1 MKSYKVFKILV
12 PILIILSTIFIFKDR
27 LISLGAKYAPLKIK
41 SIAKIILYKGDY
53 SKRLENDYNVKF
65 LPETQLVN
73 LRFDKIKLDF
83 LGDAQ
88 IGYFQKTVKKNSS
101 IYKSFYIDFYENKL
115 LITDSLGKIFSTNL
129 NQANEN
135 KFKKI
140 QSNSI
145 NINKTLDTLVV
156 NDLFYISYIKKEK
169 NSCNVFHIARAKLNG
184 DKLNFKNFFKYDYCG
199 KWIQGGRMQKYE
211 FNGEKGIIFS
221 LADNVSD
228 KPTEEP
234 QSDKSLLGKILFKS
248 FNGKDAVIFS
258 KGHRNPQGLLV
269 LENNII
275 LSTEHGPKGG
285 DEINLI
291 KYGKNYG
298 WPIAS
303 YGSKYLIKENYKF
316 NHSKLSF
323 EEPIYA
329 FLPSIGI
336 SEIIK
341 VSKRFENLWDG
352 NFLIASLNKETLFRV
367 MFDENFSK
375 VILIEE
381 IFIGQRIRDLK
392 VYDNILFLAL
402 EGKGELGI
410 LRVDKKS

>member
-12 PILIILSTIFIFKDR
+12 PIFIILSTIFIFKDR
-27 LISLGAKYAPLKIK
+27 LISLGAKYAPIKIK

-53 SKRLENDYNVKF
+53 SKRLDNDYNVKF
-65 LPETQLVN
+65 LPETQLIN
-73 LRFDKIKLDF
+73 FRFEKIKLDF
-83 LGDAQ
+83 LGDAE
-88 IGYFQKTVKKNSS
+88 IGYFQKTVKKNSP
-101 IYKSFYIDFYENKL
+101 IYKSFYLDFYKDKL

-129 NQANEN
+129 NQISEN
-135 KFKKI
+135 KFEKI
-140 QSNSI
+140 KSNSI
-145 NINKTLDTLVV
+145 NINKTLDTLVI
-156 NDLFYISYIKKEK
+156 NDSFYISYIKKEK
-169 NSCNVFHIARAKLNG
+169 NGCNVFHIAMTKLNK

-211 FNGEKGIIFS
+211 LNGEEGIVFS

-228 KPTEEP
+228 KPTKEP
-234 QSDKSLLGKILFKS
+234 QSNKSLLGKILFKS
-248 FNGKDAVIFS
+248 FNGKDVVIFS

-269 LENNII
+269 LENKII
-275 LSTEHGPKGG
+275 LSTEHGPRGG

-303 YGSKYLIKENYKF
+303 YGSKYLKKENYEF
-316 NHSKLSF
+316 DHSKLNF

-341 VSKRFENLWDG
+341 VSKRFDNLWKG
-352 NFLIASLNKETLFRV
+352 SFLIASLNKKTLFRI
-367 MFDENFSK
+367 MFDKNFSK

-392 VYDNILFLAL
+392 IYENILFLAL

-410 LRVDKKS
+410 LKVDKLS

>member
-352 NFLIASLNKETLFRV
+352 SFLIASLNKETLFRV
-367 MFDENFSK
+367 MFNENFSK

>member
-1 MKSYKVFKILV
+1 M
-12 PILIILSTIFIFKDR
+12 
-27 LISLGAKYAPLKIK
+27 
-41 SIAKIILYKGDY
+41 
-53 SKRLENDYNVKF
+53 
-65 LPETQLVN
+65 
-73 LRFDKIKLDF
+73 
-83 LGDAQ
+83 
-88 IGYFQKTVKKNSS
+88 
-101 IYKSFYIDFYENKL
+101 
-115 LITDSLGKIFSTNL
+115 
-129 NQANEN
+129 
-135 KFKKI
+135 
-140 QSNSI
+140 
-145 NINKTLDTLVV
+145 
-156 NDLFYISYIKKEK
+156 
-169 NSCNVFHIARAKLNG
+169 FHIARAKLNG